1 MNQRSANKAHS
12 MEMPQQAREVLDFWF
27 GEDLAQP
34 FAHSERWF
42 KKDPEFDALIGERFG
57 ESVLALER
65 GELHAWREGPE
76 TALAY
81 IVLADQFPR
90 NMHRDSPRAF
100 ALDGLALQCS
110 LAGQGQGF
118 DASLPPVWRVF
129 FYIPM
134 EHSEEPALQQRS
146 LQAFTRLREEADAD
160 RAEYFG
166 KVVESAQRHHDII
179 ERFGRFP
186 HRNEVLGRESTPE
199 ETEFLTQPGSRF

>member
-1 MNQRSANKAHS
+1 
-12 MEMPQQAREVLDFWF
+12 MEIPREAREVLDFWF
-27 GEDLAQP
+27 GEDPAQP

-42 KKDPEFDALIGERFG
+42 KKDPDFDALIGERFG
-57 ESVLALER
+57 ERVLALER
-65 GELHAWREGPE
+65 GELDSWRNGPE

-90 NMHRDSPRAF
+90 NMHRESPRAF
-100 ALDGLALQCS
+100 ALDPLALQCS
-110 LAGQGQGF
+110 LEGQAVQGASRGL
-118 DASLPPVWRVF
+118 DAALPPVWRVF

-134 EHSEEPALQQRS
+134 EHSEELALQQRS
-146 LQAFTRLREEADAD
+146 VKAFTRLREEADGD
-160 RAEYFG
+160 TAEYFD

-199 ETEFLTQPGSRF
+199 EEEFLKEPGSRF